1 MVNYGNPYYNSY
13 KNTLNNYVNEKL
25 KKEDNKM
32 LYRNSLVSQL
42 LDYSF
47 LPEEKRTLVYT
58 RVLDIPSEN
67 LEVYY
72 ETEQNKPS
80 RLTIYEKEKNEK
92 LGNILVPEGYTYKV
106 FYKEGVLVVRLDK
119 KEPESYLVKVEL

>member
-42 LDYSF
+42 LDYPF

-106 FYKEGVLVVRLDK
+106 FYKEGVLVVRFDK
-119 KEPESYLVKVEL
+119 KEPESHLVKVEL